1 MYLHVPTTTSNPPS
15 TPGHSAH
22 SHNPLPAGGSCV
34 ASPSRWVVCC
44 LSQQVKCLWF
54 VARQHPGP
62 MGRVVL
68 VTGGAG
74 FVGSH
79 TVVELLEAGHHVVV
93 VDNCINSTKGSDPQ
107 ELPPALARVQTITG
121 KTLRAFYMVSLLD
134 RPGLTKVFAK
144 HQVDLVIHFAALKAV
159 GESVEKPLDYY
170 INNVT
175 GTLNLLEVMGE
186 AGVKRLVYS
195 SSATVYGVPQYLPTD
210 ELHPTGVGITNPYG
224 QTKYVCEQIMK
235 DLATA
240 DKEWRVVLLRYFN
253 PVGAHESGKI
263 GENPSGPPNNLVPY
277 IAQVAVGKRE
287 ALSVFGD
294 DYDTPDGTGVR
305 DYIHVMDLASGHV
318 AALDKIFSEDFRSA
332 IAYNLGTGQGVS
344 VLQMIDAF
352 KRASGRDI
360 PYKVVGRRNGDVA
373 TIVASCTLAEQ
384 ELGWRATRNLQQMC
398 IDTWRWQSQN
408 PDGFM

>member
-1 MYLHVPTTTSNPPS
+1 M
-15 TPGHSAH
+15 
-22 SHNPLPAGGSCV
+22 
-34 ASPSRWVVCC
+34 
-44 LSQQVKCLWF
+44 WF

-93 VDNCINSTKGSDPQ
+93 VDNCINSTRGSDPQ

-121 KTLRAFYMVSLLD
+121 KTLQAFYMVSLLD

-294 DYDTPDGTGVR
+294 DYNTPDGTGVR

-384 ELGWRATRNLQQMC
+384 ELGWRATRNLHQMC